1 MSTLIIDDEELFSK
15 GLGEIMQDITE
26 EVIHI
31 KPVNV
36 TFIESQI
43 DLKEFSV
50 ILININLYEN
60 FIDELNYILEEKR
73 PDTKVVA
80 IYRTASKTLIDF
92 CRDNGFY
99 GCISKRNTEQQY
111 RNILSL
117 ILSGEKYFPT
127 FSYEN
132 HIELTNKQKEILKL
146 IQQGMSNKQIAY
158 EESISES
165 TVKVHISQIFRK
177 FQCYNRVQLINK
189 AKELNIG

>member
-15 GLGEIMQDITE
+15 GLSEVIQDVTE
-26 EVIHI
+26 DHIHI

-43 DLKEFSV
+43 DLKDFSN

-60 FIDELNYILEEKR
+60 FIDELNYILAEKR
-73 PDTKVVA
+73 PDAKIIA
-80 IYRTASKTLIDF
+80 IYRTASKAVVDM
-92 CRDNGFY
+92 CREKGFY
-99 GCISKRNTEQQY
+99 GCISKKNTFQQY
-111 RNILSL
+111 KNILSL

-127 FSYEN
+127 F
-132 HIELTNKQKEILKL
+132 IEETVIDLTNKQKEILKL
-146 IQQGMSNKQIAY
+146 IQSGMSNKQIAY
-158 EESISES
+158 EEGISES

-189 AKELNIG
+189 AKEVTIV

>member
-43 DLKEFSV
+43 DLKEFRV

-80 IYRTASKTLIDF
+80 IYRTVSKTLIDF
-92 CRDNGFY
+92 CRENEFY

-127 FSYEN
+127 LSYEN

>member
-43 DLKEFSV
+43 DLKEFRV

-80 IYRTASKTLIDF
+80 I
-92 CRDNGFY
+92 
-99 GCISKRNTEQQY
+99 
-111 RNILSL
+111 
-117 ILSGEKYFPT
+117 
-127 FSYEN
+127 
-132 HIELTNKQKEILKL
+132 
-146 IQQGMSNKQIAY
+146 
-158 EESISES
+158 
-165 TVKVHISQIFRK
+165 
-177 FQCYNRVQLINK
+177 
-189 AKELNIG
+189 